1 MTNEQLAELIQMNI
15 DVKSNMESLYMQN
28 KGMITIIC
36 KQYANIEP
44 LEDLQQTA
52 YIGLAEATR
61 HYDSSKGANFST
73 YAAYWIRQ
81 AIRQYLTESGL
92 VRIPPNMKALIF
104 RYKRFLSAYESD
116 HAGLLPPDEEIRHE
130 LHISEK
136 QLADLKKH
144 AFSDRITSLD
154 SPLDEESGENTILDY
169 IASPEDMTESVIN
182 DLYQQEMREDVQN
195 AMQIALT
202 EPEQDTIKAYFW
214 NGATLDRIAKK
225 NNVTRER
232 VRQQLAQAQ
241 RKLSRGKAGK
251 ILKEYAKIESM
262 RYYGG
267 FSFFKNHGSIVEY
280 EIVRRDETRGKL
292 ERYLEMKRQEQ
303 ERHKKR
309 LAESKA
315 I

>member
-1 MTNEQLAELIQMNI
+1 MTNEQITELIQKGI
-15 DVKSNMESLYMQN
+15 DVKSNMEALYTQN

-36 KQYANIEP
+36 KEYTNIEP
-44 LEDLQQTA
+44 LEDLQNTA
-52 YIGLAEATR
+52 YIGLVEAVK
-61 HYDSSKGANFST
+61 HYDSGKGSNFNT
-73 YAAYWIRQ
+73 YAVYWIRQ

-136 QLADLKKH
+136 QLADLKKY

-154 SPLDEESGENTILDY
+154 SPLDEESGENTMLDY
-169 IASPEDMTESVIN
+169 IASPEDMTEGVIN
-182 DLYQQEMREDVQN
+182 DIYQQEMREDVKE

-202 EPEQDTIKAYFW
+202 EQEQGTLKAYFW
-214 NGATLDRIAKK
+214 NGATLERIAKK

-232 VRQQLAQAQ
+232 VRQQLAQAR
-241 RKLSRGKAGK
+241 RKLLRGRAGE
-251 ILKEYAKIESM
+251 ILKEYGKIESM

-280 EIVRRDETRGKL
+280 EIVRRDETRDKL

>member
-15 DVKSNMESLYMQN
+15 NVKSNMEALYMQN

-36 KQYANIEP
+36 KQYAHIE
-44 LEDLQQTA
+44 EFADLTQTA
-52 YIGLAEATR
+52 YFGLVEAVQ
-61 HYDSSKGANFST
+61 HYDSGKGYKFTT
-73 YAAYWIRQ
+73 YAADWIKQ
-81 AIRQYLTESGL
+81 AIRRYLTESGL

-130 LHISEK
+130 LHISGK
-136 QLADLKKH
+136 QLADLKKY
-144 AFSDRITSLD
+144 AFFDRITSLD
-154 SPLDEESGENTILDY
+154 SPIDGESGENTMLDH

-182 DLYQQEMREDVQN
+182 DLYQQEMREAVRE
-195 AMQIALT
+195 AMQIGLT

-267 FSFFKNHGSIVEY
+267 FSFFKQHGSIAEY
-280 EIVRRDETRGKL
+280 EVVRREETRDKL
-292 ERYLEMKRQEQ
+292 EMYLEMKRQEQ